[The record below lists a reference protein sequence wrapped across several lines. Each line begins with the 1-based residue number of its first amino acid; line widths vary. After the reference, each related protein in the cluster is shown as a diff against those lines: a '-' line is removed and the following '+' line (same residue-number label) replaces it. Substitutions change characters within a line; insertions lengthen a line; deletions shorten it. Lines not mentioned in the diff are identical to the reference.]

1 MNDDT
6 TERDDEKST
15 AEEEFAIDLGG
26 PTTIGTTDTT
36 ATGTTIRPPDKP

>member
-1 MNDDT
+1 MDNDIEDT
-6 TERDDEKST
+6 EEDES
-15 AEEEFAIDLGG
+15 FIDLGG

>member
-1 MNDDT
+1 MNDDAT
-6 TERDDEKST
+6 QREDENPK
-15 AEEEFAIDLGG
+15 EEEFAVDLGG